1 MKRFAPC
8 VSLVMLG
15 LFVAGCGGSSRAV
28 VTFHA
33 PATVRLASAESGARI
48 GCLRGPGPTRT
59 SPVVPNGRFVV
70 GTVPAPGKR
79 FAWINGLGPPGGGI
93 NLELDRGADG
103 SLVVK
108 CS

>member
-28 VTFHA
+28 VTFRA
-33 PATVRLASAESGARI
+33 PATVRLAGAETGAHI
-48 GCLRGPGPTRT
+48 ACQKGAGAAPGHTL
-59 SPVVPNGRFVV
+59 PNGRLVT
-70 GTVPAPGKR
+70 GTVPAAGKSQG
-79 FAWINGLGPPGGGI
+79 WVNGLSGGGI
-93 NLELDRGADG
+93 QLELDRGADG